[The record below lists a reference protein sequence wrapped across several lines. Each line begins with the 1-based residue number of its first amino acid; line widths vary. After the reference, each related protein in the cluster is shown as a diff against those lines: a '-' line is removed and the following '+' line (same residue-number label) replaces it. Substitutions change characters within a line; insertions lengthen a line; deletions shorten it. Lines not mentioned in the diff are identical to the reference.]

1 MQKFFPITRH
11 DRSMT
16 IGLMHDIS
24 EVDSPAAHQ
33 KSAVPRSL
41 WCWALLLALTCAG
54 CGQVDLYTN
63 LPEQEANEMMAALIE
78 NGISCSKTSG
88 SEGTW
93 SLKVGQDQ
101 FAPSVRVLKE
111 MGYPRD
117 KFADMGTVFQKS
129 GLVSSPSE
137 ERIRFMHAL
146 SQELSRTLSQIDGV
160 ITARVHI
167 VLPENNPFGE
177 NVKPSSAAV
186 FIKYRQG
193 AAVETMIPAIKELV
207 LSGIEGMTAD
217 KVTVSV
223 FEADPP
229 ASPADGAIEN
239 QFADVAGIRVAKES
253 TRKLW
258 TILGVCIA
266 AAVVGLLAAGWMA
279 LKPAPRGA
287 A

>member
-1 MQKFFPITRH
+1 M
-11 DRSMT
+11 
-16 IGLMHDIS
+16 IGNCTTAIREATHQG
-24 EVDSPAAHQ
+24 AH
-33 KSAVPRSL
+33 APRSPL
-41 WCWALLLALTCAG
+41 RWLIVATLALFAG
-54 CGQVDLYTN
+54 CSQVELYSN

-78 NGISCSKTSG
+78 NGISCSKQAG
-88 SEGTW
+88 NEETW
-93 SLKVGQDQ
+93 SLKVGADQ
-101 FAPSVRVLKE
+101 FAPSVRVLKDL
-111 MGYPRD
+111 GYPRD
-117 KFADMGTVFQKS
+117 KFANMGAVFQKS

-146 SQELSRTLSQIDGV
+146 SQELSHTLSQIDGV

-193 AAVETMIPAIKELV
+193 ATVETMIPAIKELV

-229 ASPADGAIEN
+229 KAPAEMEARE
-239 QFADVAGIRVAKES
+239 QFADVAGIRVSKES
-253 TRKLW
+253 ARKLW
-258 TILGVCIA
+258 TVLGVSIA
-266 AAVVGLLAAGWMA
+266 AAVIGLLAAAWMA
-279 LKPAPRGA
+279 LKPAAKGA
-287 A
+287 AA

>member
-1 MQKFFPITRH
+1 MICNVRQKH
-11 DRSMT
+11 KMS
-16 IGLMHDIS
+16 GLH
-24 EVDSPAAHQ
+24 
-33 KSAVPRSL
+33 RL
-41 WCWALLLALTCAG
+41 RLGTWALLMLSLAG
-54 CGQVDLYTN
+54 CSQVELYSN
-63 LPEQEANEMMAALIE
+63 LPEQEANEMMAVLID
-78 NGISCSKTSG
+78 NGMSCSKQAG

-93 SLKVGQDQ
+93 SLKVSSDQ
-101 FAPSVRVLKE
+101 FAPAVRVLKE
-111 MGYPRD
+111 LGYPRD

-193 AAVETMIPAIKELV
+193 ATVETMIPAIKELV
-207 LSGIEGMTAD
+207 LSSIEGMTAD

-223 FEADPP
+223 FEADP
-229 ASPADGAIEN
+229 AKAPADAETG
-239 QFADVAGIRVAKES
+239 QQYADVAGVRVAKES
-253 TRKLW
+253 ARKLW
-258 TILGVCIA
+258 TILGVAIGVAALGILA
-266 AAVVGLLAAGWMA
+266 AAWMA
-279 LKPAPRGA
+279 LRPSGA
-287 A
+287 AA